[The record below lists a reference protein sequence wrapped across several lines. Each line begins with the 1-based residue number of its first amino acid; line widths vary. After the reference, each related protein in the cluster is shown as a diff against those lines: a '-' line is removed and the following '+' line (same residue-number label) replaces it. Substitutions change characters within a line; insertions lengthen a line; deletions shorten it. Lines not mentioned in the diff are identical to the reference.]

1 MTPLRIMNLGM
12 EGLCIIIC
20 FILLIQMQMVR
31 ARRDTDRWFKMA
43 LFSNIGMLL
52 GDMSDWLLSGAGFSG
67 AGALLSAGLTLFYAA
82 SGVVMFSFFAYIF
95 HYMDGRG
102 RTQPHFLLRIVQA
115 LSIMEVALALASPF
129 TGAIFVVTQDN
140 VYNRGPLFLLSHL
153 PAAVTFLLVM
163 LVYLRAWKAMSVKE
177 RTCFSMYL
185 ALPTLGELL
194 QGLFYGVPALA
205 VSLTLDFLLVSMLI
219 NSEMDAQL
227 LDSQQRLKEE
237 RIRSLQALQDNQAKL
252 TGEIIAA
259 LGGAVEAKD
268 RYTNGH
274 SQRVAQYAREIA
286 GRMGWDKDK
295 QEKIYYAGLLH
306 DVGKIRISDTII
318 TKDGRLTD
326 EEYAQMKL
334 HPMAGY
340 YILKKISSI
349 HDFAIGARWH
359 HERWDGR
366 GYPNG
371 LSGENIPLIARIIGV
386 ADAYDAMT
394 SRRSYRDIMPQE
406 TVRGEILRGAGSQ
419 FDPEIASIM
428 LSLIDDDPGYRMR
441 QPRMDRKRVILAVD
455 DDPVSLRLLAK
466 VLGQE
471 PLYQPK
477 IATSGAE
484 AIAVL
489 QREAVDL
496 VVLDLEMPGM
506 SGFDVLKWIRENRS
520 GVPVIFM
527 TGDKEIDIIQK
538 AEHMGVSDYLTKP
551 LVVQMLKESVQNVL
565 MGSSPVQTG

>member
-1 MTPLRIMNLGM
+1 MNLGM
-12 EGLCIIIC
+12 EGLCIVIC
-20 FILLIQMQMVR
+20 LILRIQMQLVR
-31 ARRDTDRWFKMA
+31 ARRDTDRWFKLA

-52 GDMSDWLLSGAGFSG
+52 GDMSDWLLSGADFSG
-67 AGALLSAGLTLFYAA
+67 AGALLSAGLTLFYAS
-82 SGVVMFSFFAYIF
+82 SGLVMFSFFAYIF

-102 RTQPHFLLRIVQA
+102 RTQPRALLWVVGA
-115 LSIMEVALALASPF
+115 LSAMEMVLALVSPF
-129 TGAIFVVTQDN
+129 TGALFVITQDN
-140 VYNRGPLFLLSHL
+140 VYTRGPLFILSQL
-153 PAAVTFLLVM
+153 PAVVTFLLVA
-163 LVYLRAWKAMSVKE
+163 LVYLRAWTAMNAKE

-185 ALPTLGELL
+185 TLPVIGILI
-194 QGLFYGVPALA
+194 QGLFYGVPTLA

-219 NSEMDAQL
+219 NSEMDTQL

-237 RIRSLQALQDNQAKL
+237 RIRSLQVLRDNQAKL
-252 TGEIIAA
+252 TGEIIIA

-274 SQRVAQYAREIA
+274 SQRVAQYARELA
-286 GRMGWDKDK
+286 GHMGWDKDK

-306 DVGKIRISDTII
+306 DVGKIRISDAII
-318 TKDGRLTD
+318 TKNGRLTD

-394 SRRSYRDIMPQE
+394 SRRSYRDVLPQE
-406 TVRGEILRGAGSQ
+406 IVRNEIQRGAGSQ
-419 FDPEIASIM
+419 FDPEIVSIM
-428 LSLIDDDPGYRMR
+428 LSLIDNDSGYRMR
-441 QPRMDRKRVILAVD
+441 QPNIDRKQVILAVD
-455 DDPVSLRLLAK
+455 DDPVSLRLLAA
-466 VLGQE
+466 VLSRE
-471 PLYQPK
+471 PLYHLK
-477 IATSGAE
+477 IASSGAE
-484 AIAVL
+484 AISVL
-489 QREAVDL
+489 QRGGVDL
-496 VVLDLEMPGM
+496 VLLDLEMPGM
-506 SGFDVLKWIRENRS
+506 SGFDVLKWVRENYS
-520 GVPVIFM
+520 NIPVIFM
-527 TGDKEIDIIQK
+527 TGDKEIDMIQK
-538 AEHMGVSDYLTKP
+538 AEQMGVSDYLTKP

-565 MGSSPVQTG
+565 MGSGPVRPA

>member
-1 MTPLRIMNLGM
+1 MTPLRIMALGI

-20 FILLIQMQMVR
+20 LILLVQMQLVK
-31 ARRDTDRWFKMA
+31 ARRDTDRWFKLA

-52 GDMSDWLLSGAGFSG
+52 GDMSDWLLSGADFPG
-67 AGALLSAGLTLFYAA
+67 AGALLSAGLTLFYAS
-82 SGVVMFSFFAYIF
+82 SGLVMFSFFAYIF
-95 HYMDGRG
+95 HYMEGKG
-102 RTQPHFLLRIVQA
+102 PQPRILLRIVQA
-115 LSIMEVALALASPF
+115 LAAVEVALALVSPF
-129 TGAIFVVTQDN
+129 TGAIFVISEDN
-140 VYNRGPLFLLSHL
+140 VYIRGPLFILSQL
-153 PAAVTFLLVM
+153 PAAVAFLLVA
-163 LVYLRAWKAMSVKE
+163 LVYLHAWTAMNAKE

-185 ALPTLGELL
+185 TLPVVGEVL
-194 QGLFYGVPALA
+194 QGLFYGIPALTI
-205 VSLTLDFLLVSMLI
+205 SLTLAFLLVSMLI

-227 LDSQQRLKEE
+227 RASQQRLEEE

-259 LGGAVEAKD
+259 LGSAVEAKD

-286 GRMGWDKDK
+286 RRMGWDREK

-306 DVGKIRISDTII
+306 DVGKIRISDAII
-318 TKDGRLTD
+318 TKNGRLTD
-326 EEYAQMKL
+326 EEYSQIKL

-359 HERWDGR
+359 HERWDGQ

-371 LSGENIPLIARIIGV
+371 LTGENIPLIARIIGV

-394 SRRSYRDIMPQE
+394 SRRSYREVMPQE
-406 TVRGEILRGAGSQ
+406 IVRGEIQRGAGSQ

-428 LSLIDDDPGYRMR
+428 LSMIDDDLGYRMR
-441 QPRMDRKRVILAVD
+441 QPSIDRKQVILAVD
-455 DDPVSLRLLAK
+455 DDPISLRLLAM
-466 VLGQE
+466 VLGRE
-471 PLYQPK
+471 PLYHLK
-477 IATSGAE
+477 IASSGAE
-484 AIAVL
+484 AISVM

-496 VVLDLEMPGM
+496 VLLDLEMPGM
-506 SGFDVLKWIRENRS
+506 NGFDVLKWIQENHS
-520 GVPVIFM
+520 GIPVIFM

-551 LVVQMLKESVQNVL
+551 LVVHMLKESVQNVL
-565 MGSSPVQTG
+565 MGSSPVRPG